1 MLKKVFVV
9 LSIALGVVP
18 VVAQAQ
24 MDDANRSLLIEKLDN
39 VYQHLAPKDSS
50 KVAVTLRLADLYA
63 ERARTE
69 SMKELDQGCTTCKAG
84 EADRKKALRLYTEV
98 LDRAPEA
105 VQGKVM
111 VQVGHLYQLTG
122 DEAKAINF
130 YSKILQTG
138 GANDSRSELKAEAQ
152 LS

>member
-1 MLKKVFVV
+1 MLKKVFGTLSLALSGV
-9 LSIALGVVP
+9 LIPFCFAHS
-18 VVAQAQ
+18 Q
-24 MDDANRSLLIEKLDN
+24 MDDGNRSLLITKLEN

-69 SMKELDQGCTTCKAG
+69 AMNELNQGCTTCKAG
-84 EADRKKALRLYTEV
+84 AADRKKALRLYTEV
-98 LDRAPEA
+98 LERAPEA

-122 DEAKAINF
+122 DETKAVSF
-130 YSKILQTG
+130 YQKILAG
-138 GANDSRSELKAEAQ
+138 IVL
-152 LS
+152 